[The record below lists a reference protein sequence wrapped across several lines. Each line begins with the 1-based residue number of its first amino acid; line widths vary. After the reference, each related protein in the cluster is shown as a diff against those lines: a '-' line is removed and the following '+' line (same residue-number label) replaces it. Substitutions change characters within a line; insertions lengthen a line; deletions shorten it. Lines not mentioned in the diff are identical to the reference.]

1 MSDRELAVESVGK
14 LFRKFALP
22 AVVGFII
29 GGIQIIIDGL
39 FIGNGVG
46 TLGLASVTL
55 TYPLLV
61 VMMSIALMAGIGC
74 ATLVAIELGKGDRV
88 RAHRIASD
96 LIPIM
101 LVLGAVFAI
110 IGAFFTEP
118 LLSLVGAKGTVFNH
132 ANDYLKIMFIGSVF
146 FMLGMGFDP
155 LVRNDG
161 RPMFAMKMA
170 AISAVINI
178 VLDYFFVMRWGF
190 GMQGAALATVIAFAV
205 SAIVFIAYFFS
216 SHARLRLHLSD
227 ISPDF
232 EIISGILRTGFPSFV
247 MQMSLAVLI
256 LSYNFMLLK
265 YGSEIAVSSYG
276 VIEYSF
282 SIFYMIFEGISAG
295 VQPIIGFNYGAKL
308 YNRVFTA
315 IRMAMGSCLAVSII
329 GFLIVSTFPET
340 IIQLFNRN
348 DPELL
353 ATAVEGMRIFMFG
366 LMAESIVI
374 SAGVYFQSINKV
386 RPSLFIH
393 FGKIF
398 FFILPLLVVLPM
410 YFGLTG
416 VWMAHPIGQYIM
428 LFFVLFMLVKE
439 FRLLKSIPDGQAID

>member
-1 MSDRELAVESVGK
+1 MSGEELAVESVGK

-55 TYPLLV
+55 TYPLLI
-61 VMMSIALMAGIGC
+61 VMMSIAMMAGIGC
-74 ATLVAIELGKGDRV
+74 ATLVAIELGKGNRV

-101 LVLGAVFAI
+101 LVIGAVFAI

-118 LLSLVGAKGTVFNH
+118 LLSLVGAKGTVFTH
-132 ANDYLKIMFIGSVF
+132 ANDYLRIMFIGGIF

-155 LVRNDG
+155 LIRNDG

-170 AISAVINI
+170 AVSAVTNI

-190 GMQGAALATVIAFAV
+190 GMQGAALATVIAFAI
-205 SAIVFIAYFFS
+205 SAIVFTAYFFS
-216 SHARLRLHLSD
+216 SHARLRLRLSD

-232 EIISGILRTGFPSFV
+232 EIVSGILKTGFPSFV
-247 MQMSLAVLI
+247 MQMSLAVLV

-308 YNRVFTA
+308 YGRVFTA
-315 IRMAMGSCLAVSII
+315 IRMAMGSCLAVGII

-340 IIQLFNRN
+340 IIQFFNRN

-353 ATAVEGMRIFMFG
+353 ETAVEGMRIFMFG
-366 LMAESIVI
+366 LMAEGVVI

-398 FFILPLLVVLPM
+398 FFILPLLIVLPM

-416 VWMAHPIGQYIM
+416 VWMASPIGQYLM
-428 LFFVLFMLVKE
+428 FFFVAFMLVKE
-439 FRLLKSIPDGQAID
+439 FRLLKSFPDGQPPD

>member
-1 MSDRELAVESVGK
+1 MAGEELAVESVGK
-14 LFRKFALP
+14 LFRKFTLP

-55 TYPLLV
+55 TYPLLI
-61 VMMSIALMAGIGC
+61 VMMSVAMMAGIGC
-74 ATLVAIELGKGDRV
+74 ATLVAIELGKGNSV

-96 LIPIM
+96 LIPIL
-101 LVLGAVFAI
+101 LVIGAFFAI

-118 LLSLVGAKGTVFNH
+118 LLNLVGAKGAVFTL
-132 ANDYLKIMFIGSVF
+132 ANDYLRIMFIGGIF

-170 AISAVINI
+170 AISAVTNI

-190 GMQGAALATVIAFAV
+190 GMQGAALATVIAFAI
-205 SAIVFIAYFFS
+205 SAIAFMAYFFS
-216 SHARLRLHLSD
+216 SHAKLRLRLSD

-232 EIISGILRTGFPSFV
+232 EIVSGILKTGFPSFV
-247 MQMSLAVLI
+247 MQMSLAVLV
-256 LSYNFMLLK
+256 LSYNLMLLK
-265 YGSEIAVSSYG
+265 HGSEIAVSSYG

-308 YNRVFTA
+308 YSRVLIA
-315 IRMAMGSCLAVSII
+315 IRMAIGSCLVVSII
-329 GFLIVSTFPET
+329 GFLVIFTFPET

-366 LMAESIVI
+366 LMAEGVVI
-374 SAGVYFQSINKV
+374 SAGVYFQSVNKV
-386 RPSLFIH
+386 KPSLFIH

-398 FFILPLLVVLPM
+398 FFILPLLIILPM

-416 VWMAHPIGQYIM
+416 VWMANPIGQYMM
-428 LFFVLFMLVKE
+428 LFFVAFMLMKE
-439 FRLLKSIPDGQAID
+439 VRLLKSVPDGSEID